1 MSDPGNGLVQIGIVK
16 DDGGTL
22 ASEFEGDLLQVGL
35 GSSLHDLA
43 TDEGGT
49 GEGDLVYVHVLR
61 NGSTDSV
68 AVSCDDVQDA

>member
-35 GSSLHDLA
+35 GGSLHDLTANESA
-43 TDEGGT
+43 TSEGNLYVI
-49 GEGDLVYVHVLR
+49 EG
-61 NGSTDSV
+61 NEIKK
-68 AVSCDDVQDA
+68 